1 MIEELYIN
9 DLSKMGII
17 GEVLSVKKEYY
28 DLEGGDEQFDF
39 LEETII
45 YDFDSYGNIIKET
58 SEYAN
63 LIGLPPV
70 VIKTDIEYNNKGQV
84 IQKKSSNSRE
94 VLFIVQ
100 YSYNYNG
107 NIISIRSLWGGSEN
121 LQRELRFLYNEQ
133 NQCVELTEYTRK
145 AAPIDFLAIYEEKIT
160 LSYKKEFVYDND
172 GQLIKDD
179 IYKNKDYIES
189 FDYDNNNNWIVKNIH
204 ENGKN
209 ISKYVRYISYV

>member
-145 AAPIDFLAIYEEKIT
+145 AAPIDFLAIYEE
-160 LSYKKEFVYDND
+160 
-172 GQLIKDD
+172 
-179 IYKNKDYIES
+179 
-189 FDYDNNNNWIVKNIH
+189 
-204 ENGKN
+204 
-209 ISKYVRYISYV
+209 